1 MVCPQMSYDLKEWG
15 QVGKFAAALLVI
27 DTRNR
32 VVRHLIKDKSYLD
45 YKPVHLWLVWT
56 KV

>member
-1 MVCPQMSYDLKEWG
+1 MSYDLKEWG

-27 DTRNR
+27 GTRNSA
-32 VVRHLIKDKSYLD
+32 VTYPIEDKMYLD